1 MIGFFPDP
9 YPDELLYSAC
19 ARYAQRVNYPNK
31 HSVGKELFDKANCS
45 AIFDFP
51 TQLEHFV
58 SVLPNGHNYSID
70 KLINENTLLPFHLPF
85 LPKERIQQIYDDMS
99 WKGKNKLQMRLGI
112 KVKQIEPPKYLRYCP
127 ECVKEDILQYDETYW
142 HRIHQLGGISVC
154 SNHQCFLEDSCVEI
168 GRFST
173 DFFHNA
179 NKYIPITLNASRSL
193 DLSKKHHQILIK
205 LAKDAEWLLANP
217 ISSFNSSIIRD
228 RYFNTLLKQGFAY
241 YNGRAKHT
249 KLFNACEEFFS
260 KEIFNDVGRKSKR
273 NKWLSILVDKS
284 TVGSVYHPIR
294 HLLLITFLGFTAQD
308 FFTSFIEFK
317 PFGDSPY
324 PCLNKAS
331 AHYRDLRIKK
341 YELFENRT
349 KHDKYR
355 RPIAIFECDCGFI
368 YQRLGPDKSES
379 DKYRYNSIR
388 QHGRIWDNKLK
399 DLWADLSISVSEIG
413 RRIGVSGTTVS
424 RFAIRFGL
432 EMNTPKS
439 RIVQGYRRHRNP
451 RLLFPQIKKD
461 YRQKWV
467 SIRLKYPDL
476 FRKDLIKKG
485 NNIYNWLRRNDWDW
499 LENNIPKSRK
509 VGRIGEKLNWSKID
523 LELSKKIKNTYK
535 EIKDFKKFPLRISLA
550 EIMRRVGNRTWLHNR
565 HKNLPLTTK
574 TLNENLESW
583 EDFMVRKVKWGKD
596 FFIKEK
602 KIPTLLQ
609 FKTKVALRNNTSSNS
624 ST

>member
-1 MIGFFPDP
+1 
-9 YPDELLYSAC
+9 
-19 ARYAQRVNYPNK
+19 
-31 HSVGKELFDKANCS
+31 
-45 AIFDFP
+45 
-51 TQLEHFV
+51 
-58 SVLPNGHNYSID
+58 
-70 KLINENTLLPFHLPF
+70 
-85 LPKERIQQIYDDMS
+85 
-99 WKGKNKLQMRLGI
+99 
-112 KVKQIEPPKYLRYCP
+112 
-127 ECVKEDILQYDETYW
+127 
-142 HRIHQLGGISVC
+142 
-154 SNHQCFLEDSCVEI
+154 
-168 GRFST
+168 
-173 DFFHNA
+173 
-179 NKYIPITLNASRSL
+179 
-193 DLSKKHHQILIK
+193 
-205 LAKDAEWLLANP
+205 
-217 ISSFNSSIIRD
+217 
-228 RYFNTLLKQGFAY
+228 
-241 YNGRAKHT
+241 
-249 KLFNACEEFFS
+249 
-260 KEIFNDVGRKSKR
+260 
-273 NKWLSILVDKS
+273 
-284 TVGSVYHPIR
+284 
-294 HLLLITFLGFTAQD
+294 
-308 FFTSFIEFK
+308 
-317 PFGDSPY
+317 
-324 PCLNKAS
+324 
-331 AHYRDLRIKK
+331 
-341 YELFENRT
+341 
-349 KHDKYR
+349 
-355 RPIAIFECDCGFI
+355 
-368 YQRLGPDKSES
+368 
-379 DKYRYNSIR
+379 
-388 QHGRIWDNKLK
+388 
-399 DLWADLSISVSEIG
+399 
-413 RRIGVSGTTVS
+413 
-424 RFAIRFGL
+424 
-432 EMNTPKS
+432 MNTPKS